1 MMVRDW
7 MSAREPTLW
16 MGGGRCTASSPLVAE
31 ALPLLHAL
39 RAAAASLYT
48 VRPSSIPWCFRSI
61 LFRHFTSLRA

>member
-39 RAAAASLYT
+39 RAAAASLH
-48 VRPSSIPWCFRSI
+48 RSSIFNPLVFEE
-61 LFRHFTSLRA
+61 HFVSPFYLSLSS